1 MSRTSLVHYIAPSAI
16 SITPNANGSENDI
29 AVYVARGT
37 RIKVLA
43 PKVGIGYSDSSFM
56 QWSFSGRNRRL
67 ADSGLP
73 YTIYAR
79 LSKTSQWNGYLVFAP
94 KQKTGAD
101 WSDKYAYVTRDGLA
115 RPAGSIVS
123 EDYWYIRLGEVS
135 LPVEGKRTITLDTG
149 VLGTDQYNTEW
160 VENADALPLRVELG
174 CTIDD
179 EDAGQ
184 TPYVPWH
191 KSLLLTAIL
200 MKGWNSVDS
209 ERFHHWEILRNTADA
224 AGDAKWPSAE
234 RQAEFGKTG
243 TFMLN
248 HPRGEDDD
256 FNGAMSAVFTIKAWG
271 TPETAPGTSA
281 PTEYAV
287 MASTSIT
294 ILAEAVEK
302 YELALSSSVVNYS
315 PQTDEYN
322 PKEGVKVRIRA
333 IDQRGDVTEISV
345 AQLKRERLAVG
356 FAPVDNNVWSPLTF
370 GGGDSDV
377 AEAVIGTAAFLG
389 QKSLNVQLT
398 RPIGAFAT
406 EGNEAVAELART
418 TIAFVRDG
426 EDSREREWIFL
437 RSKTAVTF
445 GEDATSGHPLPALI
459 SGGEVKPKGAASG
472 NDTNKNQDGW
482 VPQGWWDEQ
491 HGVDSEWCYE
501 YGAFRDFLR
510 DDTASGSEA
519 SGSGHWGD
527 FSTPRIWNHFGTDG
541 GRPVSRYQWSR
552 DAKNPPHYDA
562 DSQDPGADWQI
573 DVPNRPEGQGWYLW
587 TISAIKNSDGTY
599 GRWGD
604 PVRMTGDEG
613 APGTKIQR
621 IYFKS
626 NSDVPPERPE
636 GDVTSDL
643 DKPGAWRRVALS
655 ADEDNRYVYICERIS
670 EDNGETW
677 NAWGNVVL
685 FCYRP
690 SHGEIEDMIL
700 NFGSKYFARKDI
712 DEKIGS
718 LWTFVKG
725 FLFGKGNKGIDAE
738 GNATL
743 GNINADNITAD
754 SVTSKGYTGSDILS
768 DKGFKMWVD
777 KDGRSHVITDFFTA
791 RVKSFFASLEVK
803 KIEHSRGNRI
813 ESPAGNTISR
823 VDAYRLRDSFED
835 PHSEYIKIND
845 RFRAKTYWHKMI
857 HRAGRFFGI
866 VEHDN
871 HPVAFYRCYFTA
883 EDEEKGVTNDWRVG
897 DQAFCQTFNLRR
909 FKIDG
914 TAYGVTNKRYWRLVI
929 GTGYEIIDS
938 VEHGYIDLCNK
949 PAWKIEEKGK
959 TYHCIGYEDIPDI
972 GIPAAGDDV
981 AAFGSQTHPDT
992 RGGALQYI
1000 TCGENETSGIPCTRM
1015 FAGINGFD
1023 LSRHLIK
1030 ESSPKREMVR
1040 ADKFEILSAAGT
1052 GEYSSITCFRGD
1064 WVRGRLY
1071 GHYDVVQYFGSSW
1084 LCIVPKGTTTTE
1096 EPSKASAAWI
1106 PFAQRGGNPPAIVSD
1121 LGSVVM
1127 ITDSR
1132 GAAMSAEVTMP
1143 ERFSV
1148 VVDGSAVPVALWNKA
1163 RCFVK
1168 YRNIT
1173 ARLDGTFEAPQQP
1186 QSGFR
1191 VQKLQTNENDVS
1203 IFWSALYFSGQSGV
1217 ENPTDIVLHAEFTY
1231 KGETMTAEKS
1241 IPVIEQRTPASVLA
1255 EYSVTGE
1262 DNTWHSTFENGD
1274 IFAHYSYD
1282 GGNTWTPKIRIVGKS
1297 LEFKPAHRH
1306 FATWSDYRRGRGVV
1320 TKKTTFLVD
1329 SNENGVQ
1336 SSFVVVY
1343 RTEILAQ
1350 GLPIYEKVM
1359 IAEAGTNYL
1368 AEFDGHLYSS
1378 NGANKEWSDI
1388 GQIQGENGHD
1398 GMSFVLSP
1406 ASVIFEQDENTL
1418 AIDTSAFKAQVIG
1431 MSGSRRLSVGSE
1443 YRVSIH
1449 DAVHCEATVTGN
1461 EVRITSIGK
1470 DANEN
1475 YYSVGKVDVKVK
1487 VGSQPIILTL
1497 NWAANLLGTWK
1508 QTVKNDVMKMVS
1520 EKTVTTYDENGNL
1533 VTIPFGSVFEQASG
1547 HMILTVQGLYG
1558 TTGISVTDGT
1568 IDLSGKKIIIR
1579 NGDAPTAI
1587 FEDGKIKANLIDAEK
1602 IWADYIAGGN
1612 ATFTGKVEA
1621 KAGYIG
1627 GFEIKDGALQAGS
1640 DYMGLK
1646 LSRYGIIFR
1655 SNQGGAY
1662 SSYVDMGGQNIA
1674 FVVGFGDSP
1683 EFDCIG
1689 IALSVPASSRGKTGT
1704 AIAASK
1710 GCYEGFRRRCV
1721 NAHESMEVGSET
1733 GVVRSY
1739 ANNIT
1744 LTLPT
1749 GIDDGQELIVIPVK
1763 SCKVRCLGNAKI
1775 VSGNGRREQQVDV
1788 TTRTIFIYDKE
1799 NNLWDRM
1806 RFME

>member
-1 MSRTSLVHYIAPSAI
+1 MIIYDKDKNILLDAPLTDEAYHEEEMMKSDFVKL
-16 SITPNANGSENDI
+16 SWND
-29 AVYVARGT
+29 VT
-37 RIKVLA
+37 
-43 PKVGIGYSDSSFM
+43 
-56 QWSFSGRNRRL
+56 
-67 ADSGLP
+67 
-73 YTIYAR
+73 
-79 LSKTSQWNGYLVFAP
+79 
-94 KQKTGAD
+94 KQI
-101 WSDKYAYVTRDGLA
+101 L
-115 RPAGSIVS
+115 PAGSSIVPFNNGIRYFLLEPYEPTRNDELAFKYEPEFHHPKMMLSKIPFLFSTQNVINESVKQLEWEYNGFITTLLQYVVDAINDVFGFPADEEKFTYTIVGQIDNTVTVSFSATDILSALSQIASSCQKNNCEWHLSWEHRCLYFGQISINLGENVPVLKVGENVGASSVSLSS
-123 EDYWYIRLGEVS
+123 EGYYNVFYPQGATRNMSMRAASGENVSTGIRLGLDKSKYPDGVIDVRKDKNEPKFV
-135 LPVEGKRTITLDTG
+135 LGLMYNDVYPHIDLYAYDIRKRTRYLLDETTKEKIIEKQDGDTIIYKQYTVWYMRLAYPTYDNNGNVIKWTDYKLDKEKQVIDGYKAMITFKA
-149 VLGTDQYNTEW
+149 NTHI
-160 VENADALPLRVELG
+160 DANG
-174 CTIDD
+174 
-179 EDAGQ
+179 
-184 TPYVPWH
+184 
-191 KSLLLTAIL
+191 
-200 MKGWNSVDS
+200 NVD
-209 ERFHHWEILRNTADA
+209 
-224 AGDAKWPSAE
+224 
-234 RQAEFGKTG
+234 
-243 TFMLN
+243 
-248 HPRGEDDD
+248 
-256 FNGAMSAVFTIKAWG
+256 
-271 TPETAPGTSA
+271 
-281 PTEYAV
+281 
-287 MASTSIT
+287 
-294 ILAEAVEK
+294 
-302 YELALSSSVVNYS
+302 ALSSSLCGQPQSGDGFEINYHDEESHEIPPESPGDSGVYVKKGDYEIIFVKQGENNLIVPSNEDVGLIPRGEESPSLKCNIVVLYNIAMGENEVKAAQEELELVAMKEIGRRNSDLNNYTTNS
-315 PQTDEYN
+315 YPNVFEKKNPRLYIGQKILYNDGKGYEFQTRVL
-322 PKEGVKVRIRA
+322 KL
-333 IDQRGDVTEISV
+333 VTKLDFDFIQEITIGNQQIKGSIS
-345 AQLKRERLAVG
+345 QLKE
-356 FAPVDNNVWSPLTF
+356 
-370 GGGDSDV
+370 DV
-377 AEAVIGTAAFLG
+377 
-389 QKSLNVQLT
+389 K
-398 RPIGAFAT
+398 
-406 EGNEAVAELART
+406 
-418 TIAFVRDG
+418 TIM
-426 EDSREREWIFL
+426 
-437 RSKTAVTF
+437 
-445 GEDATSGHPLPALI
+445 
-459 SGGEVKPKGAASG
+459 SG
-472 NDTNKNQDGW
+472 NFAGAGLNATQVNNIVQNYTEPRFLSKLLNDIA
-482 VPQGWWDEQ
+482 QG
-491 HGVDSEWCYE
+491 VIT
-501 YGAFRDFLR
+501 F
-510 DDTASGSEA
+510 
-519 SGSGHWGD
+519 
-527 FSTPRIWNHFGTDG
+527 
-541 GRPVSRYQWSR
+541 
-552 DAKNPPHYDA
+552 AK
-562 DSQDPGADWQI
+562 GI
-573 DVPNRPEGQGWYLW
+573 
-587 TISAIKNSDGTY
+587 
-599 GRWGD
+599 
-604 PVRMTGDEG
+604 
-613 APGTKIQR
+613 
-621 IYFKS
+621 
-626 NSDVPPERPE
+626 
-636 GDVTSDL
+636 
-643 DKPGAWRRVALS
+643 
-655 ADEDNRYVYICERIS
+655 
-670 EDNGETW
+670 
-677 NAWGNVVL
+677 
-685 FCYRP
+685 
-690 SHGEIEDMIL
+690 
-700 NFGSKYFARKDI
+700 
-712 DEKIGS
+712 
-718 LWTFVKG
+718 
-725 FLFGKGNKGIDAE
+725 LFGKGNKGIDAE

-743 GNINADNITAD
+743 GNINADDITAD

-803 KIEHSRGNRI
+803 KMEHSRGNRI

-857 HRAGRFFGI
+857 HRAGRFFGV
-866 VEHDN
+866 VEKDN
-871 HPVAFYRCYFTA
+871 HPVVFYRCYFTA
-883 EDEEKGVTNDWRVG
+883 EDEEKGITNDWRVG
-897 DQAFCQTFNLRR
+897 DQAFCETFNLRK
-909 FKIDG
+909 FKSDG

-929 GTGYEIIDS
+929 GTGYEMIDG

-1000 TCGENETSGIPCTRM
+1000 TCGESETSGIPCTRM

-1071 GHYDVVQYFGSSW
+1071 GHYDVVQHFGSSW

-1096 EPSKASAAWI
+1096 EPSKASVAWT
-1106 PFAQRGGNPPAIVSD
+1106 PFAQRGGNPPAIISD
-1121 LGSVVM
+1121 LSSVVM

-1173 ARLDGTFEAPQQP
+1173 ARLDGTFEAPQQS
-1186 QSGFR
+1186 QSGFC
-1191 VQKLQTNENDVS
+1191 VNKLQANENDVS
-1203 IFWSALYFSGQSGV
+1203 IFWVAMLFAGQSPV

-1297 LEFKPAHRH
+1297 LEFKTAIRH
-1306 FATWSDYRRGRGVV
+1306 FSTWAEYVSWQPTQILIDDFSLIVDENEQGAVSSTVVKYSGV
-1320 TKKTTFLVD
+1320 
-1329 SNENGVQ
+1329 NPR
-1336 SSFVVVY
+1336 VVSVAPV
-1343 RTEILAQ
+1343 ED
-1350 GLPIYEKVM
+1350 
-1359 IAEAGTNYL
+1359 NYL
-1368 AEFDGHLYSS
+1368 TKYDGHLWSS
-1378 NGANKEWSDI
+1378 NGADNKWSDM
-1388 GQIQGENGHD
+1388 GKIQGENGD
-1398 GMSFVLSP
+1398 NGMSFVLSP
-1406 ASVIFEQDENTL
+1406 ASVIFEQNENTL

-1449 DAVHCEATVTGN
+1449 DAVHCEASVTGN

-1475 YYSVGKVDVKVK
+1475 YYSVGKVDVKVM

-1508 QTVKNDVMKMVS
+1508 QTVKSDVMKMVS

-1568 IDLSGKKIIIR
+1568 IDLSGKKIIVR

-1627 GFEIKDGALQAGS
+1627 GFEIKDGALQAKTMFQRLNLSKDGIVFHS
-1640 DYMGLK
+1640 DQPA
-1646 LSRYGIIFR
+1646 F
-1655 SNQGGAY
+1655 N
-1662 SSYVDMGGQNIA
+1662 SYVDIGPQNIVMGIG
-1674 FVVGFGDSP
+1674 FEDYPQVDCVG
-1683 EFDCIG
+1683 IQ
-1689 IALSVPASSRGKTGT
+1689 LKVPVSAYGKTGT
-1704 AIAASK
+1704 AIAAVK

-1739 ANNIT
+1739 ANNII

-1763 SCKVRCLGNAKI
+1763 SCKVRCIGNAKI

-1799 NNLWDRM
+1799 SNLWDRM
-1806 RFME
+1806 RFSE